1 MKFKFMK
8 VLQFILLLVLVYGCG
23 PKKTEIAELPADEGG
38 EWTEL
43 FNGKDFTG
51 WRNNEDTA
59 SFKIVDGIL
68 IASGERSHLFYEGEA
83 LGDGFDHFELEAEVR
98 TTPGSNSGIFFHTKY
113 QDEGWPAQGFEV
125 QVNLSHTGDGDY
137 RELKKSGSLYN
148 VRNAYFPLAKDG
160 EWYKTRIVVNGD
172 FAEVWVN
179 DVQSVSYL
187 QLFDPNRKQSFG
199 KGTFAIQCHDPNS
212 KVEFKSIKVRRL
224 ELDPKMI
231 KIRPLGPWHERMMK
245 FATEGHFGFAD
256 LNPKYIDQADIEDR
270 ISNGFVTGINVGF
283 IPNEADKA
291 LAADLYKTKPIVI
304 GQTVDGP
311 TGSAT
316 STYIIASAGDAQIL
330 EKLNNKK
337 VNILTLRDSVPES
350 KLLALLDAAGKNGA
364 AIEIDN
370 VQKTPSIA
378 TIKSAKAK
386 GCKFTYS
393 GISSLEEV
401 EASQYFLD
409 VIDQAGLGYKDF
421 YFPERAIK

>member
-1 MKFKFMK
+1 MKFK
-8 VLQFILLLVLVYGCG
+8 VIRLVHFIILAVFVYGCG
-23 PKKTEIAELPADEGG
+23 QKKTEMEMAPEEDGSDWI
-38 EWTEL
+38 EL

-51 WRNNEDTA
+51 WKNNEDSA

-83 LGDGFDHFELEAEVR
+83 LGEGFDHFELIAEVR

-125 QVNLSHTGDGDY
+125 QVNLSHTGEGDY

-160 EWYKTRIVVNGD
+160 EWYETRIVVNGD

-212 KVEFKSIKVRRL
+212 KVEYKSIKVRRL
-224 ELDPKMI
+224 ALDPKMI

-256 LNPKYIDQADIEDR
+256 LNPKYIDQEDIEDR

-291 LAADLYKTKPIVI
+291 LAADLYKTKPIVL
-304 GQTVDGP
+304 GQSVDVP
-311 TGSAT
+311 TESA
-316 STYIIASAGDAQIL
+316 SNTYTIASAGDAQII

-337 VNILTLRDSVPES
+337 VNILSLQDSVPES
-350 KLLALLDAAGKNGA
+350 KLLVLLDAAGKNGV

-370 VQKTPSIA
+370 VRKTPSIK

-386 GCKFTYS
+386 GCKFSFS

-421 YFPERAIK
+421 YFPERATK